1 LPLFYY
7 FCKTLNAVLR
17 KFFPLD
23 KNYVL
28 EEAQLSLQSSLLD
41 YLVDYVKVQYMLQY
55 NSLGLVDDTVQRIEK
70 HESKDFT
77 KLNDLY
83 VNLMGIFRFKHYHDN
98 QLEFIFDGREPLERY
113 QEEWTI
119 EFKKWTRE
127 LCQHKNFI
135 WGVLELTVFYPQ
147 EAEAKFIGDRLNV
160 FVTQFFEL
168 KIHPQKGILKKIV
181 A

>member
-1 LPLFYY
+1 MQNLF
-7 FCKTLNAVLR
+7 CSVIR

-28 EEAQLSLQSSLLD
+28 EQAQLSLQQTLLE
-41 YLVDYVKVQYMLQY
+41 YLVDFVKVQYMLKE
-55 NSLGLVDDTVQRIEK
+55 NPLGLMDETVERIK
-70 HESKDFT
+70 AHRTIDYS

-83 VNLMGIFRFKHYHDN
+83 INLMGIFRFRYYHDN
-98 QLEFIFDGREPLERY
+98 QLEFGFDGRDPFEKY
-113 QEEWTI
+113 TEEWET

-147 EAEAKFIGDRLNV
+147 EDEARFIGNRLNT

-168 KIHPQKGILKKIV
+168 KIHPQKGILKKNV
-181 A
+181 AQSA

>member
-1 LPLFYY
+1 MQNLF
-7 FCKTLNAVLR
+7 CSVIR

-28 EEAQLSLQSSLLD
+28 EQAQLSLQPHLLD
-41 YLVDYVKVQYMLQY
+41 YLVDFVKVQYMLQY
-55 NSLGLVDDTVQRIEK
+55 NPLGIVDETVQRIES
-70 HESKDFT
+70 HVSEDNT
-77 KLNDLY
+77 LLNDLY
-83 VNLMGIFRFKHYHDN
+83 LNLMGIFRFRNYHDN
-98 QLEFIFDGREPLERY
+98 QLEFVFDGRDPFEKY
-113 QEEWTI
+113 SEEWQI
-119 EFKKWTRE
+119 EFKKWARE

-147 EAEAKFIGDRLNV
+147 DDEANFIGNRLNA

-168 KIHPQKGILKKIV
+168 KIHPQKGILKKNI